1 MTAFAGTPY
10 TVHWEMF
17 QESNS
22 CEDARLSMKGGAY
35 FHGNGMPLATFE
47 VPGAYFA
54 SPDGSRGNVAEAPF
68 DSVLLRMGT
77 NEFSFGV
84 TASTGN
90 NTCVHSQNFVTLVAP
105 TLGIQKPLFDVRRD
119 GTAFSGSTQVGLAL
133 AEINP
138 PLAQAITNLEVA
150 IAHEREAL
158 LANASAIAEL
168 DERLSFLR
176 ELDLELHDLVQR
188 PLDEIAQVDLDAI
201 LDRYTGVVDEATR
214 AALKELID
222 DLKQSVVDLQNEL
235 ASLAA
240 EFGAQADAV
249 ADFLTADARTDGFNP
264 DDPFNY
270 GLGPSGAPSVD
281 IPDLSGVPGA
291 FEPGKDPYAAYAD
304 AVIAA
309 LAEDVS
315 GGKVIDR
322 GSFVATVRAWRS
334 NQAAIE
340 KALLTGSGVTQAEMS
355 AFLNAQNKVTN
366 HLKHYMDAA
375 DWLLDSQV
383 PPDVRAQVDGVLKN
397 LYGAYADE
405 LKDALNAMGVG
416 DGGTVDLEKTHLFQM
431 IRAFSAGVSELGE
444 VAAPYVDVIVTMT
457 HAATRIGIG
466 FVPYVGA
473 VLDLCEAVTG
483 KEFCLP
489 AGRDLSLGERIFSAV
504 GTGVGAGVAFH
515 KGMKNAP
522 IGAVGKATAQ
532 GVVEFGEELV
542 EALRTSRIKKWR
554 ELKRGGYKL
563 SEKLEHVFERDV
575 ALYLIKKEGHKILA
589 LGDGEVR
596 RLLDILES
604 SQTRGV
610 SRACDFLT
618 VTPTNG
624 LVLSDSKF
632 VGPMSVVNVPKALS
646 QFDNVMAKLGER
658 NVAGFVERVQIV
670 VPKGANLKAGFKIG
684 EGGKLTS
691 MATGELV
698 KVTGAKNVD
707 LVVHVVEI

>member
-1 MTAFAGTPY
+1 MSSTR
-10 TVHWEMF
+10 V
-17 QESNS
+17 
-22 CEDARLSMKGGAY
+22 
-35 FHGNGMPLATFE
+35 
-47 VPGAYFA
+47 V
-54 SPDGSRGNVAEAPF
+54 
-68 DSVLLRMGT
+68 
-77 NEFSFGV
+77 GV
-84 TASTGN
+84 
-90 NTCVHSQNFVTLVAP
+90 
-105 TLGIQKPLFDVRRD
+105 I
-119 GTAFSGSTQVGLAL
+119 
-133 AEINP
+133 
-138 PLAQAITNLEVA
+138 
-150 IAHEREAL
+150 
-158 LANASAIAEL
+158 
-168 DERLSFLR
+168 
-176 ELDLELHDLVQR
+176 
-188 PLDEIAQVDLDAI
+188 
-201 LDRYTGVVDEATR
+201 DEATR
-214 AALKELID
+214 AALVELID
-222 DLKQSVVDLQNEL
+222 DLQQSVVDLQNEL

-249 ADFLTADARTDGFNP
+249 ADFLTADARAGGFHP
-264 DDPFNY
+264 EDPFNY
-270 GLGPSGAPSVD
+270 GLGPSGTPSVD

-309 LAEDVS
+309 LEEDVS
-315 GGKVIDR
+315 GGEVIDR
-322 GSFVATVRAWRS
+322 GSFVATVRAWRA

-340 KALLTGSGVTQAEMS
+340 KALLSGSGVTQAEMS
-355 AFLNAQNKVTN
+355 AFLNAQNKVTS
-366 HLKHYMDAA
+366 HLEQYMDAA
-375 DWLLDSQV
+375 DWFLNSQV

-416 DGGTVDLEKTHLFQM
+416 DGGTIDLEKTHLFQM
-431 IRAFSAGVSELGE
+431 IRAFSAGVSELGD
-444 VAAPYVDVIVTMT
+444 VTMPYVDVMVTMT

-473 VLDLCEAVTG
+473 ALDLCEAVTG

-489 AGRDLSLGERIFSAV
+489 VGRDLSLGERIFSAV

-532 GVVEFGEELV
+532 GVVEFGPELV
-542 EALRTSRIKKWR
+542 EMLRTSRIKKWR
-554 ELKRGGYKL
+554 VLERGGYKL

-575 ALYLIKKEGHKILA
+575 ALYLIKKEGHKMLA

-596 RLLDILES
+596 RLLDIVES

-646 QFDNVMAKLGER
+646 QFNNVMAALGKK

-670 VPKGANLKAGFKIG
+670 VPNGANLKEGFLRVGDGTMKNADG
-684 EGGKLTS
+684 S
-691 MATGELV
+691 LV
-698 KVTGAKNVD
+698 RVTGAKNIS
-707 LVVHVVEI
+707 LVVHLVEI